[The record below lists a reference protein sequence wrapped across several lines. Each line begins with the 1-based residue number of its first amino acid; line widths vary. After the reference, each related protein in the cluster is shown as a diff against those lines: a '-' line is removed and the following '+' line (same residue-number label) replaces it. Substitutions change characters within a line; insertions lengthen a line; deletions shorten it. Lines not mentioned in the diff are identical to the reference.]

1 MCELI
6 QSRCRVNE
14 FPIQLRTW
22 TMRTAL
28 VSGLGEEQP
37 ELDEVFVAGYR
48 TLLAM
53 TGAAGLLMGVATPEP
68 IQRLLLV
75 PAALALVAA
84 LAVGT
89 RRTVGLRLAALGGW
103 AGTIIWLAALLV
115 AGEGGSWLVPTFLL
129 VACLL
134 GARHAAPPHPDP
146 AALAQTEPLTAP
158 TAWIEEDGR
167 IIPC

>member
-1 MCELI
+1 MEDLT
-6 QSRCRVNE
+6 QSRLSMNE
-14 FPIQLRTW
+14 FPVQLRTW

-28 VSGLGEEQP
+28 VSGLRQELP

-53 TGAAGLLMGVATPEP
+53 TGAAGLLMGAATPEP

-75 PAALALVAA
+75 PAGLALVAA
-84 LAVGT
+84 VAVGT
-89 RRTVGLRLAALGGW
+89 RRPLARRLAALGGW
-103 AGTIIWLAALLV
+103 AGTIIWLGALLV
-115 AGEGGSWLVPTFLL
+115 VAEDGSWIVPTFLL
-129 VACLL
+129 VACVL
-134 GARHAAPPHPDP
+134 GARHAAPPHPAP
-146 AALAQTEPLTAP
+146 GVLAQSEPPTAP

>member
-1 MCELI
+1 
-6 QSRCRVNE
+6 
-14 FPIQLRTW
+14 
-22 TMRTAL
+22 MRTA
-28 VSGLGEEQP
+28 VVVGLAHDLP

-89 RRTVGLRLAALGGW
+89 RRTLGRRLAAVGGW
-103 AGTIIWLAALLV
+103 AGTLVWLAALLV
-115 AGEGGSWLVPTFLL
+115 VGENGSWIVPTFLL
-129 VACLL
+129 VACVL
-134 GARHAAPPHPDP
+134 GARHAAPPHADP
-146 AALAQTEPLTAP
+146 PAPLEGEPPLAPS
-158 TAWIEEDGR
+158 AWIEEDGT

>member
-1 MCELI
+1 V
-6 QSRCRVNE
+6 SVNE

-28 VSGLGEEQP
+28 VAGLSSQELP

-53 TGAAGLLMGVATPEP
+53 TGAAGLLMGVATTEP

-89 RRTVGLRLAALGGW
+89 RRTLARRLAALGGW
-103 AGTIIWLAALLV
+103 AGTLVWVAALLV
-115 AGEGGSWLVPTFLL
+115 VGEDESWIVPTFLL
-129 VACLL
+129 LACVL
-134 GARHAAPPHPDP
+134 GARHAAPPHGNPDAP
-146 AALAQTEPLTAP
+146 APSEPPMATN
-158 TAWIEEDGR
+158 AWIEEDGR